1 MLRKDTSQNHLITS
15 CLLSAKHFFVGE
27 AQLFPIY
34 GVVKL
39 KFRTFTKDAHEGMGE
54 EGEGDKQTPH

>member
-1 MLRKDTSQNHLITS
+1 MFVE
-15 CLLSAKHFFVGE
+15 CLLCAKHFFVGE
-27 AQLFPIY
+27 AQLFPIH

-39 KFRTFTKDAHEGMGE
+39 KFRTFTKDAHGGG